1 MNILL
6 TTYQGGVAGSTYS
19 ISYLAKGLAERGHQV
34 VVAGKTGSLLFQLLQ
49 NTPVEL
55 IDLPFRS
62 KVDWHTV
69 RKLRDIIESC
79 DIQVV
84 NAQSS
89 YDRYLTIFA
98 RWYYRL
104 NVKLVHTRR
113 NGPKSIGGWL
123 QNTFYVRGTDS
134 IVVTSNEQ
142 KKIFINLGYPAH
154 HLYVIHNGT
163 PAENY
168 QADEAMV
175 AELRR
180 RFAISSTDVVI
191 GCVARI
197 KQQDQLIAALPYLDP
212 AIKLLLV
219 GVEPGTFDQAVAQHS
234 VTNPIICT
242 GKLDRAETIAAYR
255 LMNVHVLPSDEE
267 GFGLVVVE
275 AMGMGVPSIGTNS
288 GGIKD
293 IIRDSVNGF
302 LFTNRDSKNLAEK
315 IRQALYDE
323 PLRAKFIA
331 NGKQTALEEFS
342 IEKTVAHYEAF
353 FQELIKN

>member
-6 TTYQGGVAGSTYS
+6 TTYQGGMAGSTYS
-19 ISYLAKGLAERGHQV
+19 ISYLAKGLAERGHRV
-34 VVAGKTGSLLFQLLQ
+34 VVAGKAGTLLFQLLQ
-49 NTPVEL
+49 NAPVQL

-69 RKLRDIIESC
+69 RKLRDIVYEY
-79 DIQVV
+79 DIQMI

-104 NVKLVHTRR
+104 NVKVVHTRR

-123 QNTFYVRGTDS
+123 HNTFYIRGTDR
-134 IVVTSNEQ
+134 IIVTSNEQ
-142 KKIFINLGYPAH
+142 KRIFIKLGYPDH

-168 QADEAMV
+168 RIDEAEV
-175 AELRR
+175 TALRQ
-180 RFAISSTDVVI
+180 RFDIHPTDVVV
-191 GCVARI
+191 GCVSRM
-197 KQQDQLIAALPYLDP
+197 KQQDQLIAAMPYLDP
-212 AIKLLLV
+212 TIKVLFV
-219 GVEPGTFDQAVAQHS
+219 GIEPGSLDEAVAQHA
-234 VTNPIICT
+234 VTNQIVYT
-242 GKLDRAETIAAYR
+242 GKLDRADTIAAYR

-267 GFGLVVVE
+267 GFGLVVIE
-275 AMGMGVPSIGTNS
+275 AMGTGTPSIGTNS

-293 IIRDSVNGF
+293 IIRDSVNGM
-302 LFTNRDSKNLAEK
+302 LFTNYDAQDLAEK
-315 IRQALYDE
+315 IRRVLEDAS
-323 PLRAKFIA
+323 LRARLIE
-331 NGKQTALEEFS
+331 NGKQTALHEFS

-353 FQELIKN
+353 FQELINE